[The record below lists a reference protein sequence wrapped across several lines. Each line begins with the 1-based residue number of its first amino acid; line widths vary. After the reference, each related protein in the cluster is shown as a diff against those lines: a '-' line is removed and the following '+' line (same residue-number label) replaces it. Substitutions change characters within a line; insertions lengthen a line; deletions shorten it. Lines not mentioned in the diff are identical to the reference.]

1 MPAFPYVATVPRP
14 SPVRPIV
21 TMDNM
26 DSAEEPA
33 EDLSAYQTR
42 LTALEDAIS
51 KLELQQDRFRPLLKL
66 ASGSFNFQKMTAALK
81 TVAKKCDEIEGS
93 LNGNQQSIEESKE
106 AVASL
111 GGKFKGAMEE
121 EKEQRLK
128 DIQSLNTRIA
138 GLNKFY
144 EDVQQE
150 NQSVLK
156 VIESTLKTEVASLV
170 QNLEE
175 KLRAQKTD
183 LQQVIDSARSEL
195 QEELMA
201 AKKEEGMLQLQL
213 EKFEKDHE
221 KILQSA
227 SEASAGRDKV
237 DLRAWL
243 FGEVRS
249 RIGGAVEECRAHMD
263 KRFKSLRVKYMQEVL
278 SIRGQLE
285 QLRDVI
291 AEQQGEVLHR
301 QEGFPPEKRLELL
314 NTDLKRELLH
324 LEEIAKKSLET
335 ILEGLAGVRSS
346 ISEASEEIVKLCSN
360 SSLPKEELTSRLQ
373 TLFSGVQEQID
384 QSFIEVDAL
393 NTRNRADFFTVEET
407 VQMAADV
414 IKHLGIK
421 ETDPVERRNSAKRE
435 NDAYRKLHEKY
446 GVLKREILEREGQ
459 ITSTIRDL
467 STQVFGLAR
476 KIQTDTGVQ
485 LQISQQ
491 MRMITEA
498 SSQMEDE
505 AAMKSR

>member
-1 MPAFPYVATVPRP
+1 M
-14 SPVRPIV
+14 
-21 TMDNM
+21 
-26 DSAEEPA
+26 EPA
-33 EDLSAYQTR
+33 EGTAEDAAQYQAR
-42 LTALEDAIS
+42 LVALEDAIS

-66 ASGSFNFQKMTAALK
+66 TSGSFNFQKMTTALK
-81 TVAKKCDEIEGS
+81 TVSKKCDDIEGS
-93 LNGNQQSIEESKE
+93 LQSNQQSIEEFKE
-106 AVASL
+106 AVTSL
-111 GGKFKGAMEE
+111 GGKFKGSMEE

-128 DIQSLNTRIA
+128 DIQALNGRIA
-138 GLNKFY
+138 GLSKFY
-144 EDVQQE
+144 EDVQRE

-183 LQQVIDSARSEL
+183 LQQVVDSARNEL
-195 QEELMA
+195 QDELMN

-213 EKFEKDHE
+213 ERFERDHE

-249 RIGGAVEECRAHMD
+249 RIASAVEECRQHMD

-291 AEQQGEVLHR
+291 AEQQGEVLRR
-301 QEGFPPEKRLELL
+301 QEGFPSEKRLELM

-324 LEEIAKKSLET
+324 LEEISKKSLEN

-346 ISEASEEIVKLCSN
+346 ISEASEEIAKLCSN
-360 SSLPKEELTSRLQ
+360 SSIPKEELTGRLQ

-384 QSFIEVDAL
+384 QSLIEVEAL

-407 VQMAADV
+407 VQIAADV
-414 IKHLGIK
+414 VKHLGVK
-421 ETDPVERRNSAKRE
+421 ETDPVERRNAAKRE
-435 NDAYRKLHEKY
+435 NEVYRKLHERY
-446 GVLKREILEREGQ
+446 GVLKREIMEREGQ
-459 ITSTIRDL
+459 IMTTIRDL
-467 STQVFGLAR
+467 SNQVFGLAR
-476 KIQTDTGVQ
+476 KIQTETGLQ

-498 SSQMEDE
+498 SSELE
-505 AAMKSR
+505 EEGAPKNR